1 MQKPSWKDVTVV
13 KLQECAD
20 KTEKQVDYDIYKKR
34 LCIFN
39 LEQKQARQIF
49 FSLRLLIKAVIM

>member
-1 MQKPSWKDVTVV
+1 MV

-49 FSLRLLIKAVIM
+49 LSLRLLIKAVIM

>member
-1 MQKPSWKDVTVV
+1 MV

-20 KTEKQVDYDIYKKR
+20 KTEKQVDYDIYEKR

-49 FSLRLLIKAVIM
+49 LSLRLLIKAVIM

>member
-1 MQKPSWKDVTVV
+1 MQKPSWRDVTVV

-20 KTEKQVDYDIYKKR
+20 KTEKQVDYDIYEKR

-49 FSLRLLIKAVIM
+49 LSLRLLIKAVIM